1 MQHTQRGNSAGD
13 YASGIRTIAYL
24 VTGTVLILTFIF
36 FIKTYADEKHKV
48 IKSMHIEAARIE
60 KRLQENLKY
69 TSHVMYMVA
78 EQIKQHPD
86 DLEYINKVL
95 SKYRTNPNITNVLSW
110 TYFFWID
117 HHQKMRVNTIEG
129 ILSEPKDE
137 ILNSHLYFSSLTP
150 RKLFFG
156 ITHYGRLS
164 KRKVLPLA
172 WGETDAEG
180 NHIGS
185 VMVSFD
191 INNIAERL
199 RDALRDEFTN
209 FAFIDHRLRAI
220 IKSKP
225 VISKVGIRDNVIVS
239 HNLISLIK
247 KMNFYSL
254 EPKEFSYIDM
264 FSGLNYYIKKIDEYP
279 FILLI
284 NIDHKEISNNIL
296 NTVFYKFIEITI
308 FASFFLI
315 LIISVYKRE
324 TWLRSKAEKAT
335 DVAIKAT
342 NAKTD
347 FLAYTAH
354 ELRSPLGFIL
364 TGSEIM
370 QKELFGAI
378 PGRYKEYIDGIHH
391 SANLIVEFIDDIL
404 DEAHIAEGNFKIE
417 EQSERIEEII
427 SKAIDINETRFNNR
441 QISIYSDIKPN
452 IPNVICDRRRIL
464 QALNNLISNAIKYS
478 NDYTTVTVSAELVND
493 KLQVTVSDEG
503 YGMNEEDIRV
513 AFTRFGTVSKKNVNS
528 IQSYGLGLPIVKKLI
543 DAHGASLSVKS
554 EKNVG
559 TAITITFP
567 ANKLDESSLP
577 DNTDSGKFNSSD
589 NNSSETEG
597 QEESKTNKKN

>member
-1 MQHTQRGNSAGD
+1 MQYIQKGSYSTND
-13 YASGIRTIAYL
+13 YVGGIRTIAYL
-24 VTGTVLILTFIF
+24 VTGTILILTFIF
-36 FIKTYADEKHKV
+36 FIKTYADEKDEV
-48 IKSMHIEAARIE
+48 IRSMHEEAKRIE
-60 KRLQENLKY
+60 SRLTENIEH
-69 TSHVMYMVA
+69 TSQVLYMVA
-78 EQIKQHPD
+78 EQIKQDHEN
-86 DLEYINKVL
+86 LEYINKTL
-95 SKYRTNPNITNVLSW
+95 SKYRTNPNIINVFSW

-117 HHQKMRVNTIEG
+117 KHQKMRVNTIEG
-129 ILSEPKDE
+129 VMPEPKDE
-137 ILNSHLYFSSLTP
+137 ILNSHLYFSSITP
-150 RKLFFG
+150 HKLLFG

-164 KRKVLPLA
+164 KRQVLPLA
-172 WGETDAEG
+172 WGETDSEG

-199 RDALRDEFTN
+199 NGALRNDYTN
-209 FAFIDHRLRAI
+209 FAFIDHRLRAV

-225 VISKVGIRDNVIVS
+225 VIPKVGIRDDVIVS
-239 HNLISLIK
+239 HNLISLVK
-247 KMNFYSL
+247 KMNFYS
-254 EPKEFSYIDM
+254 PKAKEFSYIDM
-264 FSGLNYYIKKIDEYP
+264 FSGLNYYIKKVDKYP
-279 FILLI
+279 FILLV
-284 NIDHKEISNNIL
+284 NIDHKEISSHIL
-296 NTVFYKFIEITI
+296 NKVFHKFLEITI

-370 QKELFGAI
+370 QKELFGSI
-378 PGRYKEYIDGIHH
+378 PARYKEYINGIHH

-417 EQSERIEEII
+417 EQTEKIEEII
-427 SKAIDINETRFNNR
+427 TKAIEINETRFNNR
-441 QISIYSDIKPN
+441 QISIHSDIQPN

-478 NDYTTVTVSAELVND
+478 NDNTTVSVKAEIIDRDLY
-493 KLQVTVSDEG
+493 VTVADEG
-503 YGMNEEDIRV
+503 YGMNEEDIKV
-513 AFTRFGTVSKKNVNS
+513 AFTRFGTIRKKNVNA

-543 DAHGASLSVKS
+543 DAHGANLSVKS
-554 EKNVG
+554 EKGVG
-559 TAITITFP
+559 TSIIIIFP
-567 ANKLDESSLP
+567 KSKLVYEKSDEAQVEGQGEKKESEKKRK
-577 DNTDSGKFNSSD
+577 DSSD
-589 NNSSETEG
+589 S
-597 QEESKTNKKN
+597 QNKI